1 MAGRRGAVAALVS
14 GSNPP
19 TPSEDL
25 WKGRRVLI
33 TGHTGF
39 KGSWLALWLHMLG
52 SDVHGLA
59 VEPPTRPSLFA
70 KACVARILSSDH
82 RSDVRDAVAVASAV
96 SSTAPSVIFHLA
108 AQPLVRDGYRRPT
121 ETFATNVM
129 GTVNVLEA
137 ARGTPSVEAIVVI
150 TTDKVY
156 RPPHLKARSGV
167 EVETAPHREDEEL
180 GAEDPYGWSKVAAEH
195 AVAAFRGL
203 PTIDD
208 TPAWVIPIATA
219 RAGNVLG
226 GGDWSPER
234 LVPDCI
240 RSFGAGKP
248 VELRFPDAVR
258 PWQHVL
264 DPLNGYLLLAEALL
278 EPDAAGLPC
287 SLNFGPDTASELT
300 VGEVARRLA
309 SLWGSGAEIRDF
321 VQPDVPHEN
330 PMLRLDS
337 ALAQR
342 TLGWVPIWDLD
353 KTLTQTVDWYRT
365 VAGGADARAV
375 TQTQISEFVRAGR
388 A

>member
-1 MAGRRGAVAALVS
+1 MVTDS
-14 GSNPP
+14 SPP
-19 TPSEDL
+19 TPSGDV
-25 WKGRRVLI
+25 WRGRRVLV

-39 KGSWLALWLHMLG
+39 KGSWLALWLEMLG
-52 SDVHGLA
+52 SEVHGLA
-59 VEPPTRPSLFA
+59 LEPPTRPSLFEIA
-70 KACVARILSSDH
+70 RVADSLRSDH
-82 RSDVRDAVAVASAV
+82 RTDVRDAAGVASVV
-96 SSTAPSVIFHLA
+96 SSAAPSVVFHLA
-108 AQPLVRDGYRRPT
+108 AQPLVRDGYRRPA

-137 ARGTPSVEAIVVI
+137 ARNTPSVEAIVVI

-156 RPPHLKARSGV
+156 RPPHLQVRSGV
-167 EVETAPHREDEEL
+167 DVETAPHREDDEL

-203 PTIDD
+203 PAIDD
-208 TPAWVIPIATA
+208 APAWTIHVATA

-226 GGDWSPER
+226 GGDWSTER

-240 RSFGAGKP
+240 RSFGAGMP

-258 PWQHVL
+258 PWQHV
-264 DPLNGYLLLAEALL
+264 LAEALL

-309 SLWGSGAEIRDF
+309 SLWGSGAEVRDL

-342 TLGWVPIWDLD
+342 TLGWAPLWGLD
-353 KTLTQTVDWYRT
+353 DTLARTVDWYRA
-365 VAGGADARAV
+365 VASGASAREV
-375 TQTQISEFVRAGR
+375 TRTQIGEFLGAGQS
-388 A
+388 

>member
-1 MAGRRGAVAALVS
+1 MVS
-14 GSNPP
+14 DTNRP
-19 TPSEDL
+19 TPSGDF
-25 WKGRRVLI
+25 WRGRRVLI

-39 KGSWLALWLHMLG
+39 KGSWLALWLEMLG
-52 SDVHGLA
+52 SQVHGLA
-59 VEPPTRPSLFA
+59 LEPPTQPSLF
-70 KACVARILSSDH
+70 KMARVSDTLHSDH
-82 RSDVRDAVAVASAV
+82 RTDVRDAAGVASVVLSA
-96 SSTAPSVIFHLA
+96 APSIIFHLA

-137 ARGTPSVEAIVVI
+137 ARNTPSVEAIVVI

-156 RPPHLKARSGV
+156 RPPHLQARPGV
-167 EVETAPHREDEEL
+167 EAQTEPHREDEEL

-203 PTIDD
+203 PAIDD
-208 TPAWVIPIATA
+208 TPAWTIPVATA

-226 GGDWSPER
+226 GGDWSSER

-258 PWQHVL
+258 PWQHIL
-264 DPLNGYLLLAEALL
+264 DPLNGYLLLAEALIGPNAADL
-278 EPDAAGLPC
+278 PD
-287 SLNFGPDTASELT
+287 SLNFGPRTSSELT
-300 VGEVARRLA
+300 VGEVARCLA
-309 SLWGSGAEIRDF
+309 SLWGSGAEVRDLR
-321 VQPDVPHEN
+321 QSGDPHEN
-330 PMLRLDS
+330 PMLRLDG

-342 TLGWVPIWDLD
+342 TLGWAPLWGLD
-353 KTLTQTVDWYRT
+353 DTLTQTVDWYRA
-365 VAGGADARAV
+365 VASGADAREV
-375 TQTQISEFVRAGR
+375 TATQIGDFLAAGR

>member
-1 MAGRRGAVAALVS
+1 MSHPNR
-14 GSNPP
+14 P
-19 TPSEDL
+19 TPSGDF
-25 WKGRRVLI
+25 WRGRRVLV

-39 KGSWLALWLHMLG
+39 KGSWLVLMLEMLG
-52 SDVHGLA
+52 SEVHGLA
-59 VEPPTRPSLFA
+59 LGPPTRPSLFEMA
-70 KACVARILSSDH
+70 RVAGTLRSDH
-82 RSDVRDAVAVASAV
+82 RADVRDAAAVASAF
-96 SSTAPSVIFHLA
+96 SSAAPSVVFHLA
-108 AQPLVRDGYRRPT
+108 AQSLVRDGYRRPA

-137 ARGTPSVEAIVVI
+137 ARNTPSVEAIVVI

-156 RPPHLKARSGV
+156 RPPHLQVRPGV
-167 EVETAPHREDEEL
+167 QAHTPPHREDEEL

-203 PTIDD
+203 PAIDD
-208 TPAWVIPIATA
+208 APAWTIPFATA

-226 GGDWSPER
+226 GGDWSSER

-264 DPLNGYLLLAEALL
+264 DPLNGYLLLAEASIG
-278 EPDAAGLPC
+278 PSAADLP
-287 SLNFGPDTASELT
+287 SSFNFGPNSVSEQT
-300 VGEVARRLA
+300 VGEVASQLA
-309 SLWGSGAEIRDF
+309 ALWGSDAEIRH
-321 VQPDVPHEN
+321 VMQSGVPHEN
-330 PMLRLDS
+330 PILRLDS

-342 TLGWVPIWDLD
+342 TLGWAPLWGLD
-353 KTLTQTVDWYRT
+353 DTLTQTVDWYRA
-365 VAGGADARAV
+365 VASGADAREV
-375 TQTQISEFVRAGR
+375 TATQIGEFLVAGR